1 MTEIN
6 SLVDGDQGN
15 SEGIPGILGDP
26 PDSTNKLSP
35 SLAKQTLKGI
45 NWQFLATF
53 VQISL
58 SLVVGIVLARL
69 LSPEDFGIIGY
80 VLVFVGFTKTIA
92 ESGVSSALIQLSDL
106 TDGHLGVGLLI
117 SFSIALIA
125 IGLFWFLSPILV
137 HGISISILRIVSL
150 IFLINAPSIISES
163 LLRRSLNFFPLF
175 IVDAISY
182 SIGYGLVS
190 IILALS
196 HHGVWSLV
204 IGIMVQSVIRSS
216 LLCFISPYR
225 LSIKFNYTELT
236 SMVRFGTGIT
246 LTKIGN
252 YGANNLDYYVT
263 GTFLDSQALG
273 FYQRSFQLITQ
284 SLLSIAGI
292 LTSVL
297 FPVFSKIQSDL
308 EGSRRMYLLSVK
320 ITSLV
325 VFPIAILVS
334 LVSRELI
341 IVLYGSQWIG
351 SIKALSILS
360 FNALLISILTLGD
373 ALARGSGLVFHQA
386 RRHFIYALMVFTFAY
401 LGKRFY
407 IEGIAIGVTLAT
419 FVMYLIMAKLSINIV
434 KAKWRDF
441 FIAQVP
447 AGFIASVMGI
457 ITYTLGQ
464 IVNIYIKSEFMLLAI
479 KIFLAGIVIII
490 TLLVIPKNWLGEI
503 PKYISQFIYDKY
515 PKLEAVVRK
524 IYRHNGDKE
533 VVS

>member
-1 MTEIN
+1 MTEFN
-6 SLVDGDQGN
+6 SLATGDQGN
-15 SEGIPGILGDP
+15 PDGIPGIMGDH
-26 PDSTNKLSP
+26 PDSTTKLSP
-35 SLAKQTLKGI
+35 ALAKQTLKGI
-45 NWQFLATF
+45 NWQFLATA
-53 VQISL
+53 VQIIL

-69 LSPEDFGIIGY
+69 LSPEDFGIVGY
-80 VLVFVGFTKTIA
+80 VLVFVGLTKTIA

-106 TDGHLGVGLLI
+106 TDGHLGVGLVL
-117 SFSIALIA
+117 SFAIALLA
-125 IGLFWFLSPILV
+125 IGLLWFLSPILV
-137 HGISISILRIVSL
+137 HGISVPILRITSL

-190 IILALS
+190 ILLALTN
-196 HHGVWSLV
+196 HGVWSLV
-204 IGIMVQSVIRSS
+204 IGIMVQSVIRSG
-216 LLCFISPYR
+216 LLYFISPYR
-225 LSIKFNYTELT
+225 LSIKFSKTELNAI
-236 SMVRFGTGIT
+236 VRFGTGIT
-246 LTKIGN
+246 LTKISN

-263 GTFLDSQALG
+263 GTYLDNQALG

-297 FPVFSKIQSDL
+297 FPVFSKIQNDL
-308 EGSRRMYLLSVK
+308 ASSRRMYLLSVK
-320 ITSLV
+320 ITSIV

-341 IVLYGSQWIG
+341 IVLYGSQWTG
-351 SIKALSILS
+351 SITALSILS

-386 RRHFIYALMVFTFAY
+386 RRHFLYALMVFTFAFI
-401 LGKRFY
+401 GKRFY

-419 FVMYLIMAKLSINIV
+419 FVMYLIMAKLSINTV

-447 AGFIASVMGI
+447 ACFIGSVMGI
-457 ITYTLGQ
+457 ITYALGQ
-464 IVNIYIKSEFMLLAI
+464 IVNVYIESEFMLLII
-479 KIFLAGIVIII
+479 KTILAGIVIII
-490 TLLVIPKNWLGEI
+490 TLLVIPKKWLGEI
-503 PKYISQFIYDKY
+503 PQYITKFIYDKY
-515 PKLEAVVRK
+515 PKLETFVRK
-524 IYRHNGDKE
+524 IYRHNGDKAS
-533 VVS
+533 V

>member
-1 MTEIN
+1 MTEFNTLADSNQDN
-6 SLVDGDQGN
+6 SV
-15 SEGIPGILGDP
+15 GIPSTMGDH
-26 PDSTNKLSP
+26 PDSNTKLSP

-45 NWQFLATF
+45 NWQFLATV
-53 VQISL
+53 VQIVL

-69 LSPEDFGIIGY
+69 LSPEDFGIVGY

-92 ESGVSSALIQLSDL
+92 ESGVASALIQLSDL
-106 TDGHLGVGLLI
+106 TNGHLGVGLVL
-117 SFSIALIA
+117 SFSIAIVA
-125 IGLFWFLSPILV
+125 MGLLWFLSPFLV

-190 IILALS
+190 ILLALS
-196 HHGVWSLV
+196 DHGVWSLV
-204 IGIMVQSVIRSS
+204 IGIMVQSVIRSG
-216 LLCFISPYR
+216 LLYLISPYR
-225 LSIKFNYTELT
+225 LAIKFNKTELNT
-236 SMVRFGTGIT
+236 IVRFGTGIT
-246 LTKIGN
+246 LTKISN

-297 FPVFSKIQSDL
+297 FPVFSKIQNDL

-320 ITSLV
+320 LTSIV
-325 VFPIAILVS
+325 VFPIGILVA

-360 FNALLISILTLGD
+360 INAILISILTLGD

-386 RRHFIYALMVFTFAY
+386 RRHFLYALMVFTFAF
-401 LGKRFY
+401 LGKRFN

-434 KAKWRDF
+434 KARWRDF

-447 AGFIASVMGI
+447 ACFIGSVMGI

-464 IVNIYIKSEFMLLAI
+464 IVNLYVESEFMLLGI
-479 KIFLAGIVIII
+479 KIILAGIVIII
-490 TLLVIPKNWLGEI
+490 TLLVMPKDWLGEI
-503 PKYISQFIYDKY
+503 PKYISQFLYSKY
-515 PKLEAVVRK
+515 PKIETFVRK
-524 IYRHNGDKE
+524 IYRHNGDKAS
-533 VVS
+533 V